1 MGLGS
6 GCDCDWLPAPQS
18 PRAGG
23 GVCRSAGL
31 GRLTRRS
38 PFAPRTPLGA
48 RVPEGRA
55 CARLPAASR
64 LVPGAASQA
73 CPADPS
79 LCRTTS
85 RDAGGRAGVLG
96 VGGRQPLAPAVALT
110 STPHQGTQGELTPGH
125 QVPRLSPQD
134 PRHNSCAWSGLGE
147 PGMRPVVPKQPT
159 PQVLQV
165 RGHLEGEAAFGH
177 TQFPGEVGGGDRR
190 ALWPGRPAEA
200 VPPRSGQG
208 AHVPPHTDTPT

>member
-1 MGLGS
+1 M
-6 GCDCDWLPAPQS
+6 
-18 PRAGG
+18 
-23 GVCRSAGL
+23 CRSAGL

-79 LCRTTS
+79 LCRATS

-147 PGMRPVVPKQPT
+147 PGMRPVVPKQPPLPRAAGQGT
-159 PQVLQV
+159 PG
-165 RGHLEGEAAFGH
+165 RGSCFRPHSV
-177 TQFPGEVGGGDRR
+177 PRGGGR
-190 ALWPGRPAEA
+190 GRPASSVAGSPGRGRPSEKWPGGPCAASHRHPSLKKQEA
-200 VPPRSGQG
+200 
-208 AHVPPHTDTPT
+208 